1 MFEDSI
7 VLADVAEM
15 AAKLCPRVAHNESV
29 VEFFPGA
36 FLYLV
41 AVLTRAGVGEVLD
54 VDAAFFGARKHVAL
68 LTGFDPSFALESKL
82 AGNPGPGLRGGAGAG
97 HAGHEVRVGGLE
109 DLAAAGACLR
119 CGGVLAYS

>member
-15 AAKLCPRVAHNESV
+15 AAKLCPRVAHNESI

-36 FLYLV
+36 TLDLV
-41 AVLTRAGVGEVLD
+41 AVLTRAGVGEVLN

-68 LTGFDPSFALESKL
+68 LTGFDPSFALEPKL
-82 AGNPGPGLRGGAGAG
+82 AGDPGPGLRGGAGAG

-109 DLAAAGACLR
+109 DLAAAGVRLR
-119 CGGVLAYS
+119 CGGASA